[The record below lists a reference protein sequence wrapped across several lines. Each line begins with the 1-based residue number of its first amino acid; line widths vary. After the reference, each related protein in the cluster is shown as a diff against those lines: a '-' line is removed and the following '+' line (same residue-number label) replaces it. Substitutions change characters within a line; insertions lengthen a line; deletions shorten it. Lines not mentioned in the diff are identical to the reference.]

1 MRIESQVLSEIE
13 IDRFNV
19 IVKGLLLRYTAITL
33 SEPSVL
39 VDNSIHIDVSEEV
52 GLQPALYKVNVLSIP
67 MAEYHCVLCVLV
79 NEEHLKF

>member
-1 MRIESQVLSEIE
+1 MRIETQVLSEIE

-19 IVKGLLLRYTAITL
+19 IVEGLLLRNTAIAL

-39 VDNSIHIDVSEEV
+39 VDNCIHIDVSEEV
-52 GLQPALYKVNVLSIP
+52 GLKPALHKVNVLGIP

-79 NEEHLKF
+79 YEEHLKF